1 MSGILL
7 NIAIPEYYGEY
18 EDAMRRLVEICQDEA
33 QIFRFF
39 FKQELSPEEIFRFSQ
54 TLVNLTHPDQIYALY
69 HGSKIVAETNPVKDV
84 GRDLITVLNHLQ
96 RFYRSVPF
104 VQRLIDQAKYLNRK
118 IDVISIFPFGLQIS
132 IV

>member
-39 FKQELSPEEIFRFSQ
+39 FKQEFSPEEIFRFSQ

-118 IDVISIFPFGLQIS
+118 IGVVSIFPFGLQIS